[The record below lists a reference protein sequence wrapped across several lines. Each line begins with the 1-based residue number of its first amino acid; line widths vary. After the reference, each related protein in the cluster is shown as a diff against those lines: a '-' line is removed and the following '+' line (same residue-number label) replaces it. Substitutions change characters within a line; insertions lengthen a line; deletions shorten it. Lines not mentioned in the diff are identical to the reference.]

1 MHRNNM
7 HHMHRSNMHHMHRS
21 SMHHTHRSKMH
32 RSSMHHMHRSKM
44 RCSNMHHMHRSSVP
58 HMHGEASITL
68 VGKLMPATEL
78 HPGELL
84 LSTTFMANST
94 ALKPTAQVL

>member
-1 MHRNNM
+1 
-7 HHMHRSNMHHMHRS
+7 MHRSNMHQ
-21 SMHHTHRSKMH
+21 
-32 RSSMHHMHRSKM
+32 
-44 RCSNMHHMHRSSVP
+44 
-58 HMHGEASITL
+58 MHGEASITL

-84 LSTTFMANST
+84 FRTTFMANST

>member
-1 MHRNNM
+1 MLC
-7 HHMHRSNMHHMHRS
+7 
-21 SMHHTHRSKMH
+21 SKMQQ
-32 RSSMHHMHRSKM
+32 MHD
-44 RCSNMHHMHRSSVP
+44 
-58 HMHGEASITL
+58 EASNTL

>member
-1 MHRNNM
+1 
-7 HHMHRSNMHHMHRS
+7 MHRS
-21 SMHHTHRSKMH
+21 SMHQMH
-32 RSSMHHMHRSKM
+32 A
-44 RCSNMHHMHRSSVP
+44 
-58 HMHGEASITL
+58 EASITL

-84 LSTTFMANST
+84 FSSTFMANST

>member
-1 MHRNNM
+1 
-7 HHMHRSNMHHMHRS
+7 MHRS
-21 SMHHTHRSKMH
+21 SR
-32 RSSMHHMHRSKM
+32 RQL
-44 RCSNMHHMHRSSVP
+44 
-58 HMHGEASITL
+58 HGEASLTL